1 MVTAVVRV
9 WHAEDGWGVLDCE
22 ETPGGCWAHSSVVQM
37 DGYRALAPGQQVRL
51 DWEYAEQDGFRFRA
65 VQILLTD

>member
-22 ETPGGCWAHSSVVQM
+22 ETPGGCWAHYSVVQM
-37 DGYRALAPGQQVRL
+37 DGYRALASGQQVCL

-65 VQILLTD
+65 VQVLLTD